1 MSFVVAGV
9 QTRGNGVNFGANLCG
24 SLFERRNYFEC
35 MKHDTHCVFVFSLQL
50 EFTQRFFFLIFYFF
64 SGMQKTYREKQL
76 VIRFLSENERLNCK
90 GMG

>member
-50 EFTQRFFFLIFYFF
+50 EFTQRFFFLFCIFF
-64 SGMQKTYREKQL
+64 
-76 VIRFLSENERLNCK
+76 VACK
-90 GMG
+90 KNHTGRNNS

>member
-24 SLFERRNYFEC
+24 SLFEQRNYFEC

-50 EFTQRFFFLIFYFF
+50 EFTQSCWVFFKFSIFLVA
-64 SGMQKTYREKQL
+64 SKKHTGRNNL
-76 VIRFLSENERLNCK
+76 
-90 GMG
+90 

>member
-24 SLFERRNYFEC
+24 SLFEWRNYFEC

-50 EFTQRFFFLIFYFF
+50 EFTRRFFLLF
-64 SGMQKTYREKQL
+64 SG
-76 VIRFLSENERLNCK
+76 FLAACK
-90 GMG
+90 KHRRRNNH